1 MIVEPLR
8 YFFSQFPK
16 TEDGLFWDPDE
27 KKSKIEIGTVN
38 DFHKI
43 PLQTKPRILVS
54 RGNYSVNKSGLSDN
68 MASAPGI
75 KDVFGKSERTNL
87 VFVNGV
93 AQIIIETSQEGTCEL
108 ITDMVTHFLA
118 ATRPFLCNE
127 MGFHE
132 FGLDMSVSACEPD
145 KEDTEKFKV
154 SISIPYRC
162 EDSWMVKF
170 DAVTF
175 KSLYVSIKTDNIP
188 ERLIARIGQS
198 KVS

>member
-27 KKSKIEIGTVN
+27 KKSKIDIGTVN

-43 PLQTKPRILVS
+43 QLQTKPRILVN
-54 RGNYSVNKSGLSDN
+54 RGNYSINKTGLSDN
-68 MASAPGI
+68 MVSAPPI
-75 KDVFGKSERTNL
+75 KDVFGKSERTNM

-93 AQIIIETSQEGTCEL
+93 AQIIIETSQEGSCEL

-127 MGFHE
+127 MGFQE

-170 DAVTF
+170 DAVKF
-175 KSLYVSIKTDNIP
+175 KSLYLSIRTDNIP